1 MIERTK
7 AGESAQR
14 AAAASLRPPRQL
26 TVSAWADRER
36 YLSPESSAEPGR
48 WRTSRVP
55 YLREIMDSLTDPA
68 VKKVVVIKSSQVG
81 FTQGV
86 FGNVLAYHMDQD
98 PAPVLVIQPTLE
110 MAEAWSRDFLAPM
123 IRDTP
128 ALVDKVSDP
137 RSREGDRSI
146 IRKQFPGGQLTV
158 IGSNSPSGLRMRPGR
173 VILADEGDAWPVR
186 GGSAGAPV

>member
-55 YLREIMDSLTDPA
+55 YLKEIMDAVTDPA
-68 VKKVVVIKSSQVG
+68 IRKIDEQNRYAACVRFNAKNPNG
-81 FTQGV
+81 AYAGV
-86 FGNVLAYHMDQD
+86 RDQ
-98 PAPVLVIQPTLE
+98 
-110 MAEAWSRDFLAPM
+110 MAIFLAGKLDQM
-123 IRDTP
+123 GVTRDLCKDAVYEP
-128 ALVDKVSDP
+128 
-137 RSREGDRSI
+137 
-146 IRKQFPGGQLTV
+146 FPELERLT
-158 IGSNSPSGLRMRPGR
+158 R
-173 VILADEGDAWPVR
+173 
-186 GGSAGAPV
+186 